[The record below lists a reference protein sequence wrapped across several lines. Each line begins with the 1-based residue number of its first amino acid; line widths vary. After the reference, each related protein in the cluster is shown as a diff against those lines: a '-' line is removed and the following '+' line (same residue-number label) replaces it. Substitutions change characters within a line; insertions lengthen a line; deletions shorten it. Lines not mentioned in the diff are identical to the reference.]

1 MKWNPH
7 IHILIAELKLGN
19 NNSCVPWTYFDYDA
33 LSLRFQK
40 ILLSLISK
48 ELKKDFHSLKNE
60 LYASYKKGFYV
71 YAEPKKF
78 PDIKSGIEY
87 VTRYCGRVPI
97 SENRIISY
105 DGNNVTFSYNDHKDE
120 SYHEATLPASD
131 FIMTLIRH
139 LLPHQFK
146 IIRYYGFYRKK
157 HAIHKK
163 MIPLIKPH
171 VKDFRKK
178 MLCYEM
184 SILSSFK
191 RDPYDCPKCGTKM
204 EYVLCIN

>member
-1 MKWNPH
+1 MSLTRKIKNGKLKKYKSKVKYTPGFFAFLHTFGRDLKWNPH
-7 IHILIAELKLGN
+7 NLM
-19 NNSCVPWTYFDYDA
+19 
-33 LSLRFQK
+33 
-40 ILLSLISK
+40 
-48 ELKKDFHSLKNE
+48 NE
-60 LYASYKKGFYV
+60 LYTSYKKGFYV

-87 VTRYCGRVPI
+87 VARYCGRVPI

-105 DGNNVTFSYNDHKDE
+105 NGNNVTFSYNDHKDQ

-171 VKDFRKK
+171 VKNFRKK
-178 MLCYEM
+178 M
-184 SILSSFK
+184 
-191 RDPYDCPKCGTKM
+191 
-204 EYVLCIN
+204 